1 MKTSRSALEHAAIH
15 ATETSIDEAIE
26 QEVIRRLQSLDSDTC
41 LTHQQL
47 LEHVQKMGARPGQEG
62 EKG

>member
-1 MKTSRSALEHAAIH
+1 MKTSPSAVEHTAIH
-15 ATETSIDEAIE
+15 VTETSIDEAIE
-26 QEVIRRLQSLDSDTC
+26 QEAIRRLQSLDPDNC